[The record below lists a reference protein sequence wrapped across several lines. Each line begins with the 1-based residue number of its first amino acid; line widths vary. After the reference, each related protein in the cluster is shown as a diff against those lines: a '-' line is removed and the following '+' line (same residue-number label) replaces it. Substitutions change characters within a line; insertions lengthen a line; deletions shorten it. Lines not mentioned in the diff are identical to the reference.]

1 MWNVVNQE
9 MRKEG
14 SVLIRDVVEYP
25 VTLVS
30 KCVKVLN
37 LSFHISFGYTSVRWH
52 CFFFQFVI
60 SLVVGGQMVKA
71 LACGPGG
78 PGF

>member
-1 MWNVVNQE
+1 MNQE
-9 MRKEG
+9 MRKDG

-37 LSFHISFGYTSVRWH
+37 QLFYISFGDTSVRWH
-52 CFFFQFVI
+52 CLLF
-60 SLVVGGQMVKA
+60 
-71 LACGPGG
+71 
-78 PGF
+78 